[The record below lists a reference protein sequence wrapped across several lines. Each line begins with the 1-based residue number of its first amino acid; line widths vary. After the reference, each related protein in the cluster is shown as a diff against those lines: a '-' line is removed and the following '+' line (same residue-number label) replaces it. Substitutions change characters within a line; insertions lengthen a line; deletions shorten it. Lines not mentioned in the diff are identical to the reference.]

1 MADKLTQLQDCL
13 DQLSTQLYASLR
25 YITTH
30 HPTPSPSQSTATT
43 AASPPSQPPPQN
55 PHSPSRPDTPTT
67 FSLSTKELAHDLVL
81 KTQQIEYLVRT
92 LPGIETSEVQQ
103 EARIKALEE
112 ELRVAERERREVVG
126 VKEELVRRVEGVIG
140 ALGGGREEREVG
152 VP

>member
-1 MADKLTQLQDCL
+1 M
-13 DQLSTQLYASLR
+13 
-25 YITTH
+25 
-30 HPTPSPSQSTATT
+30 
-43 AASPPSQPPPQN
+43 
-55 PHSPSRPDTPTT
+55 
-67 FSLSTKELAHDLVL
+67 
-81 KTQQIEYLVRT
+81 RT